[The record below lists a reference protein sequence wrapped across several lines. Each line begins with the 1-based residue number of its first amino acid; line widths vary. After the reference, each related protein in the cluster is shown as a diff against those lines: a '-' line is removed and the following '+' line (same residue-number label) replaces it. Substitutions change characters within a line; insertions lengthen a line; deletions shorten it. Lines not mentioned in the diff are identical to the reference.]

1 MKRILAALDL
11 SAHSDRAFA
20 RAAQIA
26 GAHGAELTLARISQ
40 FSIARLFVS
49 TLSPTRRSL
58 APNILGV
65 CDALERMLRRASVF
79 GPALVLIAALIALV
93 LGA

>member
-1 MKRILAALDL
+1 MEDTTR
-11 SAHSDRAFA
+11 R
-20 RAAQIA
+20 
-26 GAHGAELTLARISQ
+26 LARLAQ
-40 FSIARLFVS
+40 FREKLPTHLA
-49 TLSPTRRSL
+49 PTRRSL

-79 GPALVLIAALIALV
+79 GPALVLIVALIALV